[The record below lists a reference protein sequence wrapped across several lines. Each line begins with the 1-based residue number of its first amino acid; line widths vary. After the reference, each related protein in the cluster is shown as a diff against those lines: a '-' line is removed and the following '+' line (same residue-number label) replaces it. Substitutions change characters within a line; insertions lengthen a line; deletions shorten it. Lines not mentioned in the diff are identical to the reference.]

1 MVLFF
6 LNFQTMNETYEKRVR
21 RLLSQLKK
29 MARELP
35 SDIQQRVPYELL
47 AELAT
52 SLALVLLLSLEK
64 KTDAQMTRQSH
75 HE

>member
-52 SLALVLLLSLEK
+52 SLAQVLWLSLGKENRR
-64 KTDAQMTRQSH
+64 TDNRTK
-75 HE
+75 

>member
-52 SLALVLLLSLEK
+52 SLAQVLLLSLEK
-64 KTDAQMTRQSH
+64 TTDAQMTGPCNY
-75 HE
+75 E

>member
-52 SLALVLLLSLEK
+52 SLAQVLLLSLGKENRR
-64 KTDAQMTRQSH
+64 TDDRTM
-75 HE
+75 

>member
-52 SLALVLLLSLEK
+52 SLAQVLWLSLGKENRR
-64 KTDAQMTRQSH
+64 TDDRTKSS
-75 HE
+75 

>member
-52 SLALVLLLSLEK
+52 SLAQVLLLSLEK
-64 KTDAQMTRQSH
+64 TTDAQTTGQCNY
-75 HE
+75 E

>member
-1 MVLFF
+1 
-6 LNFQTMNETYEKRVR
+6 MNETYEKRVR

-52 SLALVLLLSLEK
+52 SLAQVLLLSLEK
-64 KTDAQMTRQSH
+64 TTDAQMTGQSH

>member
-52 SLALVLLLSLEK
+52 SLAQVLLLSLGKENRR
-64 KTDAQMTRQSH
+64 TDDRTKSS
-75 HE
+75 

>member
-52 SLALVLLLSLEK
+52 SLAQVLLLSLGKENRR
-64 KTDAQMTRQSH
+64 TDNRTK
-75 HE
+75 

>member
-52 SLALVLLLSLEK
+52 SLAQVLLLSLGKENRR
-64 KTDAQMTRQSH
+64 TDDRTK
-75 HE
+75 